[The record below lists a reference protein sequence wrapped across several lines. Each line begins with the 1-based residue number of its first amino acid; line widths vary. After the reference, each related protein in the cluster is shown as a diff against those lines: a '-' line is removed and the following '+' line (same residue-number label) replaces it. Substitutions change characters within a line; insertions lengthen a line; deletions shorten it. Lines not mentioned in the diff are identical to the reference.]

1 MAYNVVNEYD
11 WTSAPKGSSI
21 RREIPT
27 VWLKSYKINSNQIMT
42 MINGYLNIA
51 KNSINGTAEDFY
63 NNMYANSTDAE
74 DDFFFPFFSDTVR
87 SFTNTFGDTFQ
98 DGIGGGGGIGE
109 SLKNSANTYVGL
121 GAQIAG
127 FSDPTSMATAASQIG
142 SGDFTGA
149 AKTIGKGGSPGSY
162 VETPMFYQFE
172 KNDGPLEISFT
183 LSNTLNPEAVE
194 KNHALVK
201 KLTEINRPLR
211 RNSIAV
217 DPPRIFRVQVY
228 GQRFMRW
235 AYCSSFSVQLLGYRR
250 QINNVIHP
258 EAYQITMSMQSLT
271 LEHAG
276 FINEQ

>member
-1 MAYNVVNEYD
+1 MTYNVVKEYD

-21 RREIPT
+21 RHEVPT
-27 VWLKSYKINSNQIMT
+27 VWLRSYKINSNQIMT
-42 MINGYLNIA
+42 MINGYINIA
-51 KNSINGTAEDFY
+51 KNSINGTAEEFY
-63 NNMYANSTDAE
+63 NKMYSDSTEEE
-74 DDFFFPFFSDTVR
+74 DDFKFPFFSDSVR

-183 LSNTLNPEAVE
+183 LSNTLNSDAV
-194 KNHALVK
+194 KQNHELVK

-217 DPPRIFRVQVY
+217 DPPRIFKVRVY

-235 AYCSSFSVQLLGYRR
+235 AYCSNFSVQLLGYRR
-250 QINNVIHP
+250 QINSVIHP

-276 FINEQ
+276 FINQQ